1 MFVELIQ
8 DFKHYKPSK
17 FCKVVLFIFL
27 ILFIILLLLPCYFI
41 IQRIIESFYTPQ
53 NEILAITD
61 DVIDCD
67 LASKIQKNFV
77 ESVEITQ
84 KATDESNDNSKGLP
98 MNIAS
103 ISRKDLNYFKN
114 TYTGNSSKVVPK
126 STKYFIIP
134 DGYINEPV
142 YLWKMSNISIQVNI
156 SDYTAHPPAR
166 LEGYIIYGDDNLNT
180 FASNPSSTPNYVYS
194 WNVLDWNQQTYI
206 QSVDR
211 NGYYFIV
218 ITVQTEHDFTL
229 SAKVDFNYFYLN
241 ASDYDLSNGR
251 YVETVGIPVRQKLDF
266 YNNDVIL
273 CFVGTSPSDYDSIH
287 VILKY
292 KLRFYFVFVVSLVSY
307 CGLIIITILFVIFLA
322 CLKLV
327 RNQNACKSCDCF
339 KSHFSDHKKLTS
351 LVKS

>member
-1 MFVELIQ
+1 MTQGYNKNKSTCCKGATHLLFQLI
-8 DFKHYKPSK
+8 
-17 FCKVVLFIFL
+17 VVALGLLTFFIFST
-27 ILFIILLLLPCYFI
+27 LFDP
-41 IQRIIESFYTPQ
+41 
-53 NEILAITD
+53 NKILALID

-67 LASKIQKNFV
+67 MTSKVQKNFI
-77 ESVEITQ
+77 ESVEVTQ

-156 SDYTAHPPAR
+156 SDYTALPPAR
-166 LEGYIIYGDDNLNT
+166 LVGYIIYGDDNLNT

-194 WNVLDWNQQTYI
+194 WNVLDWNQQTYT

-251 YVETVGIPVRQKLDF
+251 YVETVGIPVRQNFDR
-266 YNNDVIL
+266 NNNNIIL
-273 CFVGTSPSDYDSIH
+273 CFVGSSHSKYRSIH
-287 VILKY
+287 VILNY
-292 KLRFYFVFVVSLVSY
+292 NLR
-307 CGLIIITILFVIFLA
+307 IITVVVGISIGSIILSCSVHIILFFVWKKNI
-322 CLKLV
+322 CNSCIH
-327 RNQNACKSCDCF
+327 RNTNTEQHEPLLPLS
-339 KSHFSDHKKLTS
+339 
-351 LVKS
+351 